1 MKAFNS
7 RIKPRTVGSV
17 PFYSLILWVITCL
30 LIVLSLSVP
39 TVLQFLFSGLA
50 VVCFVVGLFMFLIRD
65 KLLFVRCYVANL
77 TDSRRRSIDLR
88 RTL

>member
-1 MKAFNS
+1 MKAYNS

-17 PFYSLILWVITCL
+17 PFYSLVLWVISCL
-30 LIVLSLSVP
+30 LIVLSLSLP
-39 TVLQFLFSGLA
+39 TVLQFLFLPLA

-65 KLLFVRCYVANL
+65 KLLFFRCYVANL
-77 TDSRRRSIDLR
+77 KDSRRRSLDLG